1 MRLGFWLLLLSII
14 LVDSNPAL
22 AQTKGVQRIDVRTQ
36 TGETIPLYQQ
46 SHALLIGISD
56 YTNGWSDL
64 TAIPGELAEVKRALE
79 ANGFNVELQF
89 NLDSVGLNN
98 AFKNF
103 IDKYGYEAENRLL
116 FFFSGHGDTLD
127 DEGYLVPADAP
138 NSKLDPIGFKRKA
151 LSMID
156 ILAWSRK
163 MDAKHALF
171 LFDSC
176 FSGTVFKT
184 KSLPTVPPAITRAT
198 QLKVRQYITAGDA
211 GQEVPAKSTFTPMFV
226 DALNYRKGDLNKDG
240 YITGAELGLHLSQEL
255 PNYIDNQNPQ
265 YGKIRDYSLS
275 QGDFV
280 FQLASVPTVSDTVA
294 PILPQ
299 SPAKVRLSVKPTP
312 SDALIRI
319 MNIVPVYQP
328 GIELEPG
335 RYDIEVSK
343 PDYVTYRQWHELEA
357 GDQVLNIELV
367 SSVPSL
373 SSPANITLS
382 DSTPRSR
389 SLQDSLKYGGKGPEM
404 VLIKG
409 GCYQMGSPRDE
420 EGRDSDEEQHDVC
433 VEDFYIGKYEVT
445 FAEYDAFAEATGRKK
460 PGDEGW
466 GRENRPVINVSW
478 FDAVAYLEW
487 LSEQTG
493 KQYRLPT
500 EAEWEYA
507 ARAGTPTP
515 YHFGNTI
522 NTSQANFGG
531 SLGRTVPV
539 GQYEANDWDLHETA
553 GNVSEWVQDCWHN
566 SYKGAPVDGSAWEE
580 EDCYTSRPSHRHV
593 ARGGAWSDVPGY
605 LRSAFRGRG
614 PSGASNESLGFRV
627 TRDL

>member
-1 MRLGFWLLLLSII
+1 MRLGFWLVLLSLI
-14 LVDSNPAL
+14 LAGSHSAL
-22 AQTKGVQRIDVRTQ
+22 AQTKGVQRIDVKTQ

-56 YTNGWSDL
+56 YTNGWPDL
-64 TAIPGELAEVKRALE
+64 TAIPDELAEVKRALE
-79 ANGFNVELQF
+79 ANGFNVELQL
-89 NLDSVGLNN
+89 NLDSAGLNN
-98 AFKNF
+98 AFKDF

-138 NSKLDPIGFKRKA
+138 NSNLDPIGFKRKA

-184 KSLPTVPPAITRAT
+184 RALPAVPPAITHAT
-198 QLKVRQYITAGDA
+198 QRKVRQYITAGDA

-226 DALNYRKGDLNKDG
+226 DALDYRKGDLNQDG

-265 YGKIRDYSLS
+265 YGKIRDYGLS

-280 FQLASVPTVSDTVA
+280 FQLASIPTVPDKDIAV
-294 PILPQ
+294 LPQ
-299 SPAKVRLSVKPTP
+299 GPTKVRLAVKSTP
-312 SDALIRI
+312 LDAQVRI

-420 EGRDSDEEQHDVC
+420 EGRDSDEEQHDIC

-445 FAEYDAFAEATGRKK
+445 FAEYDAFAEATSREK

-466 GRENRPVINVSW
+466 GRGNRPVINVSW

-507 ARAGTPTP
+507 ARAETPTP
-515 YHFGNTI
+515 FHFGNTI

-531 SLGRTVPV
+531 SLGKTVPV
-539 GQYEANDWDLHETA
+539 GQYEANAWGLHDVH
-553 GNVSEWVQDCWHN
+553 GNVWEWTCSEYVGKYGGQEKRCISNNDANSVQLVFR
-566 SYKGAPVDGSAWEE
+566 GGSRTFEPAGMRSANRDWL
-580 EDCYTSRPSHRHV
+580 RPSSR
-593 ARGGAWSDVPGY
+593 Y
-605 LRSAFRGRG
+605 FL
-614 PSGASNESLGFRV
+614 LGFRAA
-627 TRDL
+627 RSP